1 MDSKGD
7 TNSVV
12 AQYLKEIW
20 GADWPSANKDSDAKK
35 KKQDQLNNLKEK
47 LAAEEAKN
55 KLTEENKK
63 VKILKPQNEDPFYY
77 WNM

>member
-1 MDSKGD
+1 MEKREEL
-7 TNSVV
+7 NSLMEK
-12 AQYLKEIW
+12 YKEFTSIILKLDKENRKNLSTLD
-20 GADWPSANKDSDAKK
+20 AETAKD
-35 KKQDQLNNLKEK
+35 
-47 LAAEEAKN
+47 

>member
-1 MDSKGD
+1 MEKREEL
-7 TNSVV
+7 NSLMEK
-12 AQYLKEIW
+12 YKEFTSLILRLDKENRKSLSTLD
-20 GADWPSANKDSDAKK
+20 AEAAKD
-35 KKQDQLNNLKEK
+35 
-47 LAAEEAKN
+47 